1 MSLDTNTTSPETRFD
16 EGSHLRELDEAVIS
30 ARRAHDSRPL
40 DDSLQFESLDN
51 LADVLWKR
59 FTQGGEIRDLEEA
72 ISLYRQVST
81 DPYRIPFDPT
91 PSIIFPR
98 RSSNGLFIIK
108 MIRGIS
114 MKLFRYQNRPLKSNF
129 RPIPFYLNPSTTLYL
144 RCGHDL
150 GKEVNYLI

>member
-30 ARRAHDSRPL
+30 ARRALEFRPL

-59 FTQGGEIRDLEEA
+59 FTQGGEIKDLEEA

-81 DPYRIPFDPT
+81 DPYRMPFDPT
-91 PSIIFPR
+91 PSTIFR
-98 RSSNGLFIIK
+98 RCSSDGLIIK

-114 MKLFRYQNRPLKSNF
+114 MKLFCYQNRPLKTNF
-129 RPIPFYLNPSTTLYL
+129 RPIPFYLNPSTILHL
-144 RCGHDL
+144 RCVHDL
-150 GKEVNYLI
+150 CRLVKNLI

>member
-1 MSLDTNTTSPETRFD
+1 MSLDTGTTSPETRFD
-16 EGSHLRELDEAVIS
+16 EGSHLRELDEAVMS
-30 ARRAHDSRPL
+30 ARRAHEFRPM

-51 LADVLWKR
+51 LAYVLWKR
-59 FTQGGEIRDLEEA
+59 FEQGGEIRDLEEA

-81 DPYRIPFDPT
+81 DPYRMPFDPT
-91 PSIIFPR
+91 PSTIFR
-98 RSSNGLFIIK
+98 RCSSDGLIIK

-114 MKLFRYQNRPLKSNF
+114 MKLFCYKNGPLKSNF
-129 RPIPFYLNPSTTLYL
+129 RPIPFYLNPSTTLHL

>member
-1 MSLDTNTTSPETRFD
+1 MSLDTGTTSPETRFD

-30 ARRAHDSRPL
+30 ARRAHEFRPL

-51 LADVLWKR
+51 LVDVFWKR
-59 FTQGGEIRDLEEA
+59 FKQGGEIRDLEEA

-91 PSIIFPR
+91 PSIIFR
-98 RSSNGLFIIK
+98 SCSSNGLIIK

-114 MKLFRYQNRPLKSNF
+114 MKLFCYRNRPLKSNF
-129 RPIPFYLNPSTTLYL
+129 RPTPFYLNPSTISHL
-144 RCGHDL
+144 RCVHDL
-150 GKEVNYLI
+150 CRLVKNLI